1 VKADPEDQL
10 RLLDLQEVDTAL
22 DRLANRRRTLPELE
36 QIERLTARLGQV
48 RDAIV
53 QAETDASDIAR
64 QQTKAE
70 NDVEQVRNRTERDQ
84 RRLDAG
90 QVSTPKE
97 LENLQSEI
105 ASLHRRQSGLED
117 IVLGIMEK
125 REEAE
130 SRAASL
136 VEERQRLSEE
146 LADLERKR
154 DSEFAKIDEEASAK
168 ETEREAIGAHLPDDL
183 RQLYEKLRTQMGGIG
198 VAMLRRSRCEGC
210 NLTLNTVDLNRIR
223 SAAPEEV
230 VRCEECRRI
239 LVRTAESGL

>member
-1 VKADPEDQL
+1 MKADPEDQL

-36 QIERLTARLGQV
+36 QIERLTARLGQI

-53 QAETDASDIAR
+53 TAETDASDIAR

-90 QVSTPKE
+90 HVSSPKE

-105 ASLHRRQSGLED
+105 ASLHRRQSELED
-117 IVLGIMEK
+117 VVLAIMEK

-130 SRAASL
+130 TRAASL
-136 VEERQRLSEE
+136 AEERET
-146 LADLERKR
+146 LAEQVDDLEGKR
-154 DSEFAKIDEEASAK
+154 DDQLTKIEEERAVKRA
-168 ETEREAIGAHLPDDL
+168 ERESVEAQLPDDL
-183 RQLYEKLRTQMGGIG
+183 RQLYEKLRTQMAGVA

-223 SAAPEEV
+223 SAPPEEV
-230 VRCEECRRI
+230 IRCEECRRI
-239 LVRTAESGL
+239 LIRTQESGL